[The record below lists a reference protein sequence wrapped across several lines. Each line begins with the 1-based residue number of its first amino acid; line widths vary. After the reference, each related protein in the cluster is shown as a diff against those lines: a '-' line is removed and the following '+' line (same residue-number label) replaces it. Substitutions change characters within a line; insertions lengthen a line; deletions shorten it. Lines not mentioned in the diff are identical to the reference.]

1 MAWELNPET
10 NQLLVNGERVYVSI
24 NGERV
29 YVSINGGI
37 LHCML
42 RASSKELFWEKH

>member
-10 NQLLVNGERVYVSI
+10 NQLLV